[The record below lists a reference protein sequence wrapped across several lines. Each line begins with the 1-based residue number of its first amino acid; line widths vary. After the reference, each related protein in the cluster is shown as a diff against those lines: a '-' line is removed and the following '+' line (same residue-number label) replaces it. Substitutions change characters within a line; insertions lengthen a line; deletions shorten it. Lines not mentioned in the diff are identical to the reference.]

1 MKTQQEAI
9 RKRTRAPVRRAGPLS
24 RLEIRRAALEIVD
37 AVGLAELTVRRL
49 AQSLRVTPMAIY
61 RYFPNKA
68 ALEATLVDLVV
79 SDSAVT
85 AHDESELRLWLLQ
98 TFARMRHALC
108 RHPGIMP
115 LLGTASHSS
124 GNALAIVEQVLGR
137 MRSHGIHSDD
147 ATRLFYRATAFTLGS
162 VIMMDDASLARFIEP
177 RQVQDELQ
185 RQRRGGFAVLP
196 KAEFPH
202 VVAAS
207 AALAE
212 CYGGRRFEQELLGL
226 IDDILPRTLRARAP
240 VDRNARLRRR

>member
-1 MKTQQEAI
+1 MRSPESTARE
-9 RKRTRAPVRRAGPLS
+9 RAKEPGRRAGQLS
-24 RLEIRRAALEIVD
+24 RLEIQRAALRIVD
-37 AVGLAELTVRRL
+37 LAGLAELTVRRL
-49 AQSLRVTPMAIY
+49 AQSLHVTPMAIY

-85 AHDESELRLWLLQ
+85 AHDTPELRLWLLH

-137 MRSHGIHSDD
+137 MRSHGIGSED

-162 VIMMDDASLARFIEP
+162 VVMMDSVSLAHFVKP
-177 RQVQDELQ
+177 RPVQDELRRQQ
-185 RQRRGGFAVLP
+185 RHGFAALP
-196 KAEFPH
+196 KTEFPQ

-207 AALAE
+207 AALAD
-212 CYGGRRFEQELLGL
+212 CYSGKRFEQELLGV
-226 IDDILPRTLRARAP
+226 IDDALQAAP
-240 VDRNARLRRR
+240 HS

>member
-1 MKTQQEAI
+1 MAV
-9 RKRTRAPVRRAGPLS
+9 RKRARTPRRRASPLS

-37 AVGLAELTVRRL
+37 VAGLAELTVRRL

-98 TFARMRHALC
+98 TFARMRDALC

-137 MRSHGIHSDD
+137 MHSHGVDCD
-147 ATRLFYRATAFTLGS
+147 AAARSFYRATAFTLGS
-162 VIMMDDASLARFIEP
+162 VIMMDDASLARFVAP
-177 RQVQDELQ
+177 RPAQDELR
-185 RQRRGGFAVLP
+185 RQRRRAFAALP
-196 KAEFPH
+196 KVEFAH

-207 AALAE
+207 AALAD
-212 CYGGRRFEQELLGL
+212 CYGGRRFEQELLRL
-226 IDDILPRTLRARAP
+226 IDDILP
-240 VDRNARLRRR
+240 